1 MISRGVVIDSLIL
14 NLSEVK
20 HLQRA
25 LDCRFYTL
33 QLNMPSAELLEY
45 RSLIKRLDKLADR
58 IKLHEYEL
66 SHPILEEDL
75 PF

>member
-1 MISRGVVIDSLIL
+1 MKVRGLVTESLIL

-33 QLNMPSAELLEY
+33 SFDMQSAELREY
-45 RSLIKRLDKLADR
+45 RSLIKRLEKLSDS
-58 IKLHEYEL
+58 IKCRE
-66 SHPILEEDL
+66 SQMIQSFLEEEL